1 MEDLRGCHCGC
12 ACRSCCAGLFD
23 CAGGADITT
32 EEEER
37 HYLEGYNE
45 ARNFYAAALE
55 AQKAENAILQNRIT
69 RLKIGASVAKDLI
82 GEDKDNAAFAVLC
95 GLGEET

>member
-1 MEDLRGCHCGC
+1 M
-12 ACRSCCAGLFD
+12 
-23 CAGGADITT
+23 TN

-55 AQKAENAILQNRIT
+55 AQKAENAILQSRIT

-95 GLGEET
+95 GLGETQ